1 MLDKRHI
8 IKEKKVKY
16 VNIEKNTLNRLGDH
30 PGIVRLYYTFQD
42 ESSLYFVLDYAANG
56 ELLSLIKRT
65 TSLNEE
71 CTKYYG
77 AQLLD
82 AIDYMHNKGV
92 VHRDLKP
99 ENILLDDKMRIKVT
113 DFGTAKLMEPLKDT
127 DGHVTE
133 KYPDDVKAH
142 SFVGTAEYVS
152 PELLTDKATGKSSD
166 FWAFGCILYQMLAGR
181 PPFKAGNEY
190 QTFQKIVK
198 CQMSYPPGFP
208 FVARDL
214 IKRLLVVNPRQRLKM
229 DQIKSHPFFEGID
242 WNDRKA
248 IWKGAHP
255 KLQPYRPSAK
265 SSNPMARQAAMPPH
279 VPSTQVQPMAPRQIP
294 NYKALQ
300 QQYRARQ
307 EAQAK
312 QSAHAAA
319 AALAMKPSAPF
330 AKKDNDLSPTN
341 SGGKKNG
348 SNTSLHLQTKTS
360 APRRA
365 GQTGPSSST
374 ERLQSPDKA
383 SPSPTSAT
391 PAAAA
396 AASNGASAASAA
408 AAGAAGGGMASRQ
421 FRAAAPPVTSSMP
434 GGFPNPA
441 LAAATIASPPPAE
454 PVSAPASAPA
464 PPPQASPQTQHVQS
478 MVLPEDQDLPG
489 HREVQ
494 QQQQQAPAPAA
505 IPGIPS
511 IAAAAPV
518 AAPAAAPAANV
529 GDTTVASVHPGDTT
543 QAIADAEEDEDEAEV
558 LHATELSG
566 KPPRT
571 NLDNPPL
578 LPAASQLDAEFAGL
592 MMAHDERIL
601 KLGHIYCTATSRKE
615 EDEEKEH
622 HTRLSK
628 FFTGP
633 KKKRRIFLVTTLCRA
648 LVVSMDDKRIRVEI
662 DLMSPYVGVREY
674 PDRKNGGGV
683 FAMEVQQ
690 RVYYIEDSN
699 GSEEWIRAISK
710 AAEYGEFRE
719 IVAAQHNASIANA
732 AAASAITH
740 MPGTAGPG
748 HAAAAAAA
756 ARSNPATPNLNN
768 GAAAFG
774 SPSNAAQPGSPYFDY
789 VGHSNAM
796 YSSPQQQQL
805 PSAYGSNTYKFQEAP
820 AVPKAP
826 VTTTTSKFLARNE
839 ERKQLRRLGNR
850 QPS

>member
-1 MLDKRHI
+1 M
-8 IKEKKVKY
+8 KY

-42 ESSLYFVLDYAANG
+42 EASLYFVLDYAANG

-82 AIDYMHNKGV
+82 AIDYMHTKGV

-113 DFGTAKLMEPLKDT
+113 DFGTAKLLEPLKDSS
-127 DGHVTE
+127 GKATE
-133 KYPDDVKAH
+133 KYPEDVKAH

-166 FWAFGCILYQMLAGR
+166 FWAYGCILYQMLAGR

-265 SSNPMARQAAMPPH
+265 SANPMARQAAMPPH
-279 VPSTQVQPMAPRQIP
+279 VPSTTVQPMAPRQIP

-300 QQYRARQ
+300 QQHRARQ

-319 AALAMKPSAPF
+319 AALAMKPTAPF

-341 SGGKKNG
+341 SGGNKKATG
-348 SNTSLHLQTKTS
+348 SNTSLNLQTKA

-365 GQTGPSSST
+365 GQTGPTVST
-374 ERLQSPDKA
+374 ERLTSPDKT
-383 SPSPTSAT
+383 SPSPTTAT
-391 PAAAA
+391 APGLGPAQAAA
-396 AASNGASAASAA
+396 NGASVMS
-408 AAGAAGGGMASRQ
+408 SRQ
-421 FRAAAPPVTSSMP
+421 FRNPAPAATTMP
-434 GGFPNPA
+434 GAFPNPA
-441 LAAATIASPPPAE
+441 STAAQLATQTPAPQ
-454 PVSAPASAPA
+454 PVSAPAADAQQQQVPVQRELPSVQ
-464 PPPQASPQTQHVQS
+464 PPVQQQQHEEYEQASPQTQHVQS
-478 MVLPEDQDLPG
+478 MVLPEDQAQQPA
-489 HREVQ
+489 HNQAQQAQ
-494 QQQQQAPAPAA
+494 QQHHNHSQQVNVTSVQHAQQQAPAQSAAVPAQ
-505 IPGIPS
+505 
-511 IAAAAPV
+511 V
-518 AAPAAAPAANV
+518 AAPQSAPAE
-529 GDTTVASVHPGDTT
+529 
-543 QAIADAEEDEDEAEV
+543 QEEEEEETPI

-566 KPPRT
+566 KPPRQ

-578 LPAASQLDAEFAGL
+578 LPAASQLDAEFAGV
-592 MMAHDERIL
+592 MIAHDERIL
-601 KLGHIYCTATSRKE
+601 KLGHIYCTATTRKE
-615 EDEEKEH
+615 EDEEKES
-622 HTRLSK
+622 HTRISK

-633 KKKRRIFLVTTLCRA
+633 KKKRRIFLVTTMCRA
-648 LVVSMDDKRIRVEI
+648 LVVSMDDKRVRVEI
-662 DLMSPYVGVREY
+662 DLMSPYVGVRDY
-674 PDRKNGGGV
+674 PNRKNGSGV
-683 FAMEVQQ
+683 FALEVQQ

-699 GSEEWIRAISK
+699 GSAEWIRAIAKS
-710 AAEYGEFRE
+710 AEYGEFRE
-719 IVAAQHNASIANA
+719 IVAAQHNATIANA

-740 MPGTAGPG
+740 TSSG

-756 ARSNPATPNLNN
+756 ARSNPTTPNLNN
-768 GAAAFG
+768 GGAAFG
-774 SPSNAAQPGSPYFDY
+774 SPTGGAQHQPGSPYFDY

-796 YSSPQQQQL
+796 YSPQQL
-805 PSAYGSNTYKFQEAP
+805 PTAYGSQTAMFKEAP
-820 AVPKAP
+820 AVPKPP

>member
-1 MLDKRHI
+1 
-8 IKEKKVKY
+8 
-16 VNIEKNTLNRLGDH
+16 
-30 PGIVRLYYTFQD
+30 VRLYYTFQD

-113 DFGTAKLMEPLKDT
+113 DFGTAKLMEPLKNP
-127 DGHVTE
+127 DGTVSD
-133 KYPDDVKAH
+133 KYPEDVKAH

-229 DQIKSHPFFEGID
+229 DQIKSHPFFEGVD

-248 IWKGAHP
+248 IWKGARP

-294 NYKALQ
+294 NYKAMQ

-341 SGGKKNG
+341 SGGASKKNG

-360 APRRA
+360 GPRRA

-374 ERLQSPDKA
+374 ERLQSPDKS
-383 SPSPTSAT
+383 SPSPTAAT

-396 AASNGASAASAA
+396 AASNGATGS
-408 AAGAAGGGMASRQ
+408 AGGGMASRQ
-421 FRAAAPPVTSSMP
+421 FRSAAPVTSTMP

-441 LAAATIASPPPAE
+441 LAAATMASPPPAE
-454 PVSAPASAPA
+454 PVTAPAPASAPA
-464 PPPQASPQTQHVQS
+464 VPTLTSSQTAPQAAPQTAPQTQHVQS
-478 MVLPEDQDLPG
+478 MVLPEDQALPG
-489 HREVQ
+489 HKEVQ
-494 QQQQQAPAPAA
+494 QQQHVSNTPAPSAV
-505 IPGIPS
+505 PGIPS
-511 IAAAAPV
+511 VAVPGPSASVPTTSAA
-518 AAPAAAPAANV
+518 
-529 GDTTVASVHPGDTT
+529 DTTAASVQPGDTT
-543 QAIADAEEDEDEAEV
+543 QTMMDDEEDDEEAEV

-566 KPPRT
+566 NPPRT

-662 DLMSPYVGVREY
+662 DLMSPYVGIRDY

-683 FAMEVQQ
+683 FALEVQQ

-699 GSEEWIRAISK
+699 GSAEWIRAISK

-740 MPGTAGPG
+740 TSTTTGPG

-756 ARSNPATPNLNN
+756 ARSNPATPNINN
-768 GAAAFG
+768 GTAAFG
-774 SPSNAAQPGSPYFDY
+774 SPTNAAQPGSPYFDY

-805 PSAYGSNTYKFQEAP
+805 PTAYGSNTYKFQEAP

-826 VTTTTSKFLARNE
+826 VTSTTSKFLARNE

>member
-1 MLDKRHI
+1 M
-8 IKEKKVKY
+8 
-16 VNIEKNTLNRLGDH
+16 
-30 PGIVRLYYTFQD
+30 RLYYTFQD

-127 DGHVTE
+127 DGSTE

-294 NYKALQ
+294 NYKAMQ

-341 SGGKKNG
+341 SGGTSKKNG
-348 SNTSLHLQTKTS
+348 SNTSLHLQTKLS

-365 GQTGPSSST
+365 GQTGPSTST
-374 ERLQSPDKA
+374 ERLQSPDKS
-383 SPSPTSAT
+383 SPSPTAAT

-396 AASNGASAASAA
+396 AASNG

-421 FRAAAPPVTSSMP
+421 FRSAAPATSSMP

-441 LAAATIASPPPAE
+441 LAAATMASPPPAE
-454 PVSAPASAPA
+454 PVTAPNPASAP
-464 PPPQASPQTQHVQS
+464 PVPTQVSPQTQHVQS
-478 MVLPEDQDLPG
+478 MVLPEDQALPG

-494 QQQQQAPAPAA
+494 QQQQQHVQSAPAPAA
-505 IPGIPS
+505 APGIPS
-511 IAAAAPV
+511 VASAAPAPAPAPPATTPAPAPV
-518 AAPAAAPAANV
+518 ASAA
-529 GDTTVASVHPGDTT
+529 DTTTASIQPGDTT
-543 QAIADAEEDEDEAEV
+543 QAMMDEDEDEAEV

-662 DLMSPYVGVREY
+662 DLMSPYVGIREY

-683 FAMEVQQ
+683 FALEVQQ

-740 MPGTAGPG
+740 TTTSTGPG

-756 ARSNPATPNLNN
+756 ARSNPTTPNINN
-768 GAAAFG
+768 GTAAFG
-774 SPSNAAQPGSPYFDY
+774 SPTNAAQPGSPYFDY

-805 PSAYGSNTYKFQEAP
+805 PTAYGSNTYKFQEAP
-820 AVPKAP
+820 AVPKPP